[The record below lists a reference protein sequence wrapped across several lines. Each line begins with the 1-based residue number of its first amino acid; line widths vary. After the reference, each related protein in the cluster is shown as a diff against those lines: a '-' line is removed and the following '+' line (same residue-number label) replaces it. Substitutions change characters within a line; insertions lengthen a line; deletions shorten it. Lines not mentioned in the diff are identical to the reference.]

1 MKRFTRMSC
10 NKMVHSP
17 TRYLSVVFD
26 EKQDLNA
33 SEKSILLESATSAHN
48 YHPIPVV
55 LNKGKVREQ

>member
-1 MKRFTRMSC
+1 
-10 NKMVHSP
+10 MVHSP